1 MQDSN
6 LDLDIIKEFDSDL
19 GDKRREARLKAV
31 AEAFARN
38 PEASFPASA
47 DNPAAIEATYRL
59 LRNSA
64 LNYENVSAGHTKAT
78 VARCRD
84 LGEVL
89 AIHDW
94 TEFRWDCR
102 DGYMRENLSPLSNGR
117 QGFYAHYTIGASA
130 DGLRMPLGTLAMKAY
145 VHRRQADEQT
155 QAFWDERF
163 GKCKSEAE
171 HWIAGFEKAEELLEG
186 CSVIHVCDREADRLG
201 HLKWFAD
208 HDGRFVIRW
217 YRRTHKTT
225 AGETFAEALQKAKFK
240 VKRKLDLSS
249 RSLQGVPRRSRTQ
262 PERPRRTA
270 VLSFRSV
277 TVEVLI
283 DKERS
288 FPIQLV
294 EAIEQR
300 PPKGQKA
307 VHWILTTSEPAESVD
322 DLLRVVDIYR
332 SRWMVEEFFK
342 AIKTGCSFSK
352 RQLDSASTLLIG
364 LALANAVAW
373 RLLALR
379 YLDREAQTLPASVV
393 LNEVQLALLQH
404 ETRKLKWSA
413 KPTVHQALVAFAY
426 IQGYAPGKGPPGW
439 LVLGRGLEKLL
450 NWEVGARLG
459 AKLGLVIND

>member
-1 MQDSN
+1 MHDS
-6 LDLDIIKEFDSDL
+6 DLDIVKEFDSDL
-19 GDKRREARLKAV
+19 GDKRRKARLEAV
-31 AEAFARN
+31 VEAFARN

-78 VARCRD
+78 VARC
-84 LGEVL
+84 LEFGEVL

-102 DGYMRENLSPLSNGR
+102 DDYLRENLSALSKQR

-145 VHRRQADEQT
+145 VHDRQADEQT

-163 GKCKSEAE
+163 GKCESEAE
-171 HWIAGFEKAEELLEG
+171 HWVAGFEKAEELLEA
-186 CSVIHVCDREADRLG
+186 CSVIHVCDREADRLDN
-201 HLKWFAD
+201 LKWLAD

-217 YRRTHKTT
+217 YRRTHRTT
-225 AGETFAEALQKAKFK
+225 AGETFEEALQKAKFK
-240 VKRKLDLSS
+240 TKRELNLSS
-249 RSLQGVPRRSRTQ
+249 RSLQGVPQRSKTQ

-277 TVEVLI
+277 TVEVVL
-283 DKERS
+283 DKENS
-288 FPIQLV
+288 FTIQLV
-294 EAIEQR
+294 EAVERR
-300 PPKGQKA
+300 PPKGEKP
-307 VHWILTTSEPAESVD
+307 VRWILMTSEPAESVD

-332 SRWMVEEFFK
+332 SRWLIEEFFK
-342 AIKTGCSFSK
+342 AIKTGCAFSK

-364 LALANAVAW
+364 LALTNAVAW

-379 YLDREAQTLPASVV
+379 HLDREADTMPASVLV
-393 LNEVQLALLQH
+393 NEVQLALLQYKAP
-404 ETRKLKWSA
+404 KLDWSPE
-413 KPTVHQALVAFAY
+413 PTVHQVLVALAY
-426 IQGYAPGKGPPGW
+426 IQGYGPAKGPPGW